1 MGPLLLLHLERSQV
15 DGQGLS
21 LDISTHIY
29 AYLHISTHIYTY
41 LHISTAGC
49 LLHRPL
55 PLLPA
60 DDPLLPRRDPGGGRG
75 RHLLLSHAQ
84 LLQADRGNTSHVRCC
99 GAAK

>member
-1 MGPLLLLHLERSQV
+1 MLLLHLERSQV

-21 LDISTHIY
+21 LDIPTHIY
-29 AYLHISTHIYTY
+29 THLDISTYISTHIY
-41 LHISTAGC
+41 ISTAGC

-60 DDPLLPRRDPGGGRG
+60 DDPLLPRRDAGGGRG

-84 LLQADRGNTSHVRCC
+84 LLQADRGNTCALLRRR
-99 GAAK
+99 

>member
-1 MGPLLLLHLERSQV
+1 M

-21 LDISTHIY
+21 LDISI
-29 AYLHISTHIYTY
+29 YLHISTHIYT
-41 LHISTAGC
+41 STAGC

-60 DDPLLPRRDPGGGRG
+60 DDPLLPRRDAGGGRG

-84 LLQADRGNTSHVRCC
+84 LLQADRGNTR
-99 GAAK
+99 ALLRRR